1 MGILQSYHI
10 SVNDLKG
17 CDLAVFNLTIVGSI
31 FCLQYSLIEP
41 GIVFPGKRA
50 MLNQSSVSFIF
61 LMGICLEARIVVP
74 TYDTISKKGYGGV
87 AQKNFWAMP
96 FLDNF
101 ITFWDKSRRLCFENV
116 GVSLFPLWVRHWP
129 WIFKRL
135 STSFCFPVLCYI
147 NEYGRLI
154 INFDPLDEFVNNL
167 WNVE

>member
-31 FCLQYSLIEP
+31 FCLQYSLIEL

-61 LMGICLEARIVVP
+61 LMGICLEAGMFVP

-87 AQKNFWAMP
+87 AQKNFWATP
-96 FLDNF
+96 FELFQMRGNALFGQFDNF
-101 ITFWDKSRRLCFENV
+101 FGQISKTMF
-116 GVSLFPLWVRHWP
+116 
-129 WIFKRL
+129 
-135 STSFCFPVLCYI
+135 
-147 NEYGRLI
+147 
-154 INFDPLDEFVNNL
+154 
-167 WNVE
+167 